1 MLRNR
6 LSQQAIRKI
15 GVWVAGGVALSAAF
29 NGCAQQAA
37 SLTTGGNYH
46 TLYTSYSNYTP
57 YTGYAYSPYSSGASG
72 YDDLA
77 NDFYYGTGGN
87 DGYYYSGIG
96 GTVASDGETSY
107 FFDSDSGVVIGP

>member
-1 MLRNR
+1 MSASSDFRRARRWLATMASGG
-6 LSQQAIRKI
+6 LALASGFSGCIEQL
-15 GVWVAGGVALSAAF
+15 AGAPVG
-29 NGCAQQAA
+29 
-37 SLTTGGNYH
+37 
-46 TLYTSYSNYTP
+46 TLYGSSY
-57 YTGYAYSPYSSGASG
+57 YSPYSSFTPYTSYSPYTSYASG

-77 NDFYYGTGGN
+77 NDFYYGTGGS